1 MESGQTKRETE
12 HREAQIA
19 SLEDKIA
26 EHNENLR
33 KMQEN
38 ELEILR
44 PIMVELHAKVC
55 AIQHEMACRW
65 TDYMS
70 RMSKAQEYTQQ

>member
-1 MESGQTKRETE
+1 MESGRTKQETE

-33 KMQEN
+33 KMQEK

-44 PIMVELHAKVC
+44 PIMDELHAKFC
-55 AIQHEMACRW
+55 SIQHEMAR
-65 TDYMS
+65 
-70 RMSKAQEYTQQ
+70 